1 MLMISARSVG
11 ESDWRR
17 RLPFLAFLARISTG
31 TVSGSAFVK
40 KEPTFCPPMIFRM
53 VLYFIP
59 LQMTTPQ
66 PLSRAQSEDF
76 TFDSIPPVPVNDF
89 SPNLVDVHLLM
100 IASIV
105 LNYNVADALD
115 DVQIFRIEGVHDP
128 RVLER
133 WRLVV
138 DPVHVRH
145 EDSEVGLGLYGD
157 CK

>member
-1 MLMISARSVG
+1 MLMISSVRRVRASPMLVMISARSVG

-40 KEPTFCPPMIFRM
+40 KEPTFCPRMIFRM

-66 PLSRAQSEDF
+66 PLSNAHSEDF

-89 SPNLVDVHLLM
+89 SPNLVDGDLLA
-100 IASIV
+100 IAS
-105 LNYNVADALD
+105 N
-115 DVQIFRIEGVHDP
+115 DVKLQCDGRT
-128 RVLER
+128 R
-133 WRLVV
+133 
-138 DPVHVRH
+138 
-145 EDSEVGLGLYGD
+145 
-157 CK
+157 